1 MKVILEGETVKT
13 GKMTMQYRLN
23 KNYYEGETVS
33 TVTDDGDDDHV
44 DSLEP
49 NKDQNKNEGKKPEQP
64 QQFSQDQV
72 NKFLAEERRK
82 LQKANER
89 TVQQLEALRKNA
101 SLTEQEKISLEE
113 RIETIKNEFL
123 SKEQIQQK
131 ELQKAQKKQKEEI
144 ETVQKEVG
152 KWKNL
157 YEETTVENSLL
168 GAAASDPDVFNP
180 RQILEL
186 LRPRT
191 RLVEELDEES
201 GKPTGR
207 FTPRVRLPGKDKDG
221 NNITLELVPGE
232 AVKQLKENTTEYG
245 NLFKSNVIKGVGGNN
260 SGDTRKSNDPP
271 EEPGA
276 FRAWRKQNPDY
287 AKSQ

>member
-1 MKVILEGETVKT
+1 MRYRNYKQYFEGETVA
-13 GKMTMQYRLN
+13 
-23 KNYYEGETVS
+23 
-33 TVTDDGDDDHV
+33 TDDGDDDLGHV
-44 DSLEP
+44 D
-49 NKDQNKNEGKKPEQP
+49 NTDVNKNENKNLDKKPDQP
-64 QQFSQDQV
+64 QQFTQDQV

-89 TVQQLEALRKNA
+89 TVKQLEDLKKNA

-113 RIETIKNEFL
+113 RIETIKNEYL

-131 ELQKAQKKQKEEI
+131 EAQKAAKKKDEEIAVIQKEI
-144 ETVQKEVG
+144 G
-152 KWKNL
+152 KWRGL

-180 RQILEL
+180 KQILEL
-186 LRPRT
+186 LRPKT
-191 RLVEELDEES
+191 RLVDELDEES

-221 NNITLELVPGE
+221 NNITLELIPQE

-245 NLFKSNVIKGVGGNN
+245 NLFKSNVIKGVGGSNN
-260 SGDTRKSNDPP
+260 GDTRKSNEPP

-287 AKSQ
+287 AKTQ

>member
-1 MKVILEGETVKT
+1 
-13 GKMTMQYRLN
+13 MQYRLN

-33 TVTDDGDDDHV
+33 TDDGDDDIGHI
-44 DSLEP
+44 DNNADI
-49 NKDQNKNEGKKPEQP
+49 NKDNNGQNKNQDKKPEQQ
-64 QQFSQDQV
+64 QQFTQDQV

-131 ELQKAQKKQKEEI
+131 EAQKAAKKQKEEI
-144 ETVQKEVG
+144 EVIQKEIG
-152 KWKNL
+152 RWKNL
-157 YEETTVENSLL
+157 YEETTVENNLL
-168 GAAASDPDVFNP
+168 GAAASDTDVFNP
-180 RQILEL
+180 KQILEL
-186 LRPRT
+186 LRPKT
-191 RLVEELDEES
+191 RLVEELDEDS

-221 NNITLELVPGE
+221 NNITLELTPLE
-232 AVKQLKENTTEYG
+232 AVKQLKENTSEYG
-245 NLFKSNVIKGVGGNN
+245 NLFKSNVIKGVGGSNN
-260 SGDTRKSNDPP
+260 GDTRKSNEPP
-271 EEPGA
+271 EDPAA

-287 AKSQ
+287 AKTQ